1 MVLIMLYDVVKRINI
16 MDAIDYLS
24 DIDFHYIILA
34 TGINSFLQLIVK
46 IVVCRHYHIN
56 ASSVALL
63 LISLFCGL
71 WWFSQHHCKI
81 NFLHLI
87 NSVTN
92 YLW

>member
-34 TGINSFLQLIVK
+34 TGINSFLQLLVE
-46 IVVCRHYHIN
+46 IVVCRHYYIN

-71 WWFSQHHCKI
+71 WCFLQYHCKI
-81 NFLHLI
+81 GSLHLI
-87 NSVTN
+87 NSAAN
-92 YLW
+92 HL